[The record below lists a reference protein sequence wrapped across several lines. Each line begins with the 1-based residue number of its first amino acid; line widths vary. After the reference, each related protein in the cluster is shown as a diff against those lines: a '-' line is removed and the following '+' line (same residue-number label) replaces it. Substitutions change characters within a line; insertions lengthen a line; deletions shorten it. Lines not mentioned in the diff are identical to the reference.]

1 MNIPSVSEDIPLD
14 RIVLDTSQARQRDTA
29 VEPDD
34 DLVCSIRKHG
44 LISPIVVR
52 RSEGGQYRMLTGQRR
67 FRAHEVLKLPT
78 IKARVVDQSMNEH
91 AAKTF
96 SLIENVA
103 RKDVKK
109 ADLVDAVQFFMEKY
123 HSTAAVA
130 EELGLHPDTVRKY
143 INAARLPGEILAD
156 VRQNKY
162 KLGDALKALQA
173 LGNDETSVD
182 VAMLRETALEMEKL
196 STQGKK
202 KFAEIKK
209 REPESAPSAV
219 AAKAKRRAEAH
230 KIDLR
235 VTDDQ
240 LERISAYKKR
250 EEMAGDEDAASEL
263 LDLGLDAAD
272 V

>member
-1 MNIPSVSEDIPLD
+1 MPSVSEDIPLD
-14 RIVLDTSQARQRDTA
+14 KIVLDTSQARQRGTT

-34 DLVCSIRKHG
+34 DLVHSIRKHG
-44 LISPIVVR
+44 LISPIVVQR
-52 RSEGGQYRMLTGQRR
+52 LESGQYQLLIGQRR

-78 IKARVVDQSMNEH
+78 IRAHVMDQSISEYT
-91 AAKTF
+91 AKTL

-103 RKDVKK
+103 RKDMKK
-109 ADLVDAVQFFMEKY
+109 ADLVDTVQFFMEKY
-123 HSTAAVA
+123 DSTAVVA

-143 INAARLPGEILAD
+143 IRASRLPKGILAD

-162 KLGDALKALQA
+162 NLGDALKALQA

-182 VAMLRETALEMEKL
+182 EGMLRDTVLEMAKL
-196 STQGKK
+196 SPPGKK
-202 KFAEIKK
+202 KFIEIKK
-209 REPESAPSAV
+209 REPESSPSAV
-219 AAKAKRRAEAH
+219 AAKAKQRAETH

-240 LERISAYKKR
+240 LERIGAYKRR
-250 EEMAGDEDAASEL
+250 EEITSDGDAASEL
-263 LDLGLDAAD
+263 VDLGLDAAD

>member
-1 MNIPSVSEDIPLD
+1 MKIPSVSEDIPLD
-14 RIVLDTSQARQRDTA
+14 RIVLDTSQARQRDTT

-34 DLVCSIRKHG
+34 DLVHSIRKHG

-52 RSEGGQYRMLTGQRR
+52 RLENGQYQLLIGQRR
-67 FRAHEVLKLPT
+67 FRAHEVLELQT
-78 IKARVVDQSMNEH
+78 IRAHVVDQSIDEY
-91 AAKTF
+91 AAKTL

-103 RKDVKK
+103 RKDMKN

-123 HSTAAVA
+123 HSTAVVA
-130 EELGLHPDTVRKY
+130 EELGLHPNTVRKY
-143 INAARLPGEILAD
+143 IHAARLPQGILAD

-162 KLGDALKALQA
+162 KLGNALKALQA

-182 VAMLRETALEMEKL
+182 EGMLREVALEIEKL
-196 STQGKK
+196 SPQGKK
-202 KFAEIKK
+202 KFIEIKK

-219 AAKAKRRAEAH
+219 AAKAKQRTETH
-230 KIDLR
+230 EIMWSF
-235 VTDDQ
+235 TDDQ
-240 LERISAYKKR
+240 LERIGAYKRRK
-250 EEMAGDEDAASEL
+250 ELTNDAEAVSEL

>member
-1 MNIPSVSEDIPLD
+1 MKIPSVSEDIPLD
-14 RIVLDTSQARQRDTA
+14 KIVLDTGQARQRDTT

-52 RSEGGQYRMLTGQRR
+52 RLESGQYQLLIGQRR

-78 IKARVVDQSMNEH
+78 IRAHVVDQSIDKH
-91 AAKTF
+91 TAKMF

-103 RKDVKK
+103 RKDMKK

-123 HSTAAVA
+123 NSTAVVA
-130 EELGLHPDTVRKY
+130 EELGLHPNTVRKH
-143 INAARLPGEILAD
+143 INAARLPEGILAD

-162 KLGDALKALQA
+162 KLGNALKALQA

-182 VAMLRETALEMEKL
+182 ADMLRETALEMEKL
-196 STQGKK
+196 SPQSKK
-202 KFAEIKK
+202 KFIEIKK
-209 REPESAPSAV
+209 REPESTPSVV
-219 AAKAKRRAEAH
+219 AAKAKQRTETH
-230 KIDLR
+230 EITWL

-240 LERISAYKKR
+240 LERIGVYKRRAELKNDA
-250 EEMAGDEDAASEL
+250 EAASEL
-263 LDLGLDAAD
+263 LDLGLEAAD